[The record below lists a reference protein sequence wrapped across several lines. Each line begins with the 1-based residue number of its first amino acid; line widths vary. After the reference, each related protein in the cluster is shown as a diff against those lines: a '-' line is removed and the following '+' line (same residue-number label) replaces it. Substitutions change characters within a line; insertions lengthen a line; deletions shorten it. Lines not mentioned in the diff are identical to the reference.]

1 MDIVDVQTIW
11 QCNASDVGRSTDGG
25 QTWQSESTGRGQ
37 PYCRM
42 SAADGEVAWHLSPTS
57 LQGTVD
63 GGATWTEI
71 AMPGDMPPGNVAA
84 VSLRTADEGYLL
96 TSDADLYV
104 TRDGGESWSLL
115 PLDLA
120 DYEGMMLMPSDLAMA
135 AMRFFDADNGLVV
148 LSLVGQQSRVVALRT
163 SDGGQTW
170 QEEAVPAEIGVPHL
184 THDGSFL
191 TVHSFHNTGAITV
204 LEYR

>member
-1 MDIVDVQTIW
+1 
-11 QCNASDVGRSTDGG
+11 
-25 QTWQSESTGRGQ
+25 
-37 PYCRM
+37 
-42 SAADGEVAWHLSPTS
+42 
-57 LQGTVD
+57 
-63 GGATWTEI
+63 
-71 AMPGDMPPGNVAA
+71 MPEDMPPENVAA

-96 TSDADLYV
+96 TSDADLYA
-104 TRDGGESWSLL
+104 TQDGGESWLLL

-120 DYEGMMLMPSDLAMA
+120 SYEGMILMPSDIAMA
-135 AMRFFDADNGLVV
+135 AIRFFDADNGLVV